1 MKVLRASVLIAF
13 LGLVPAV
20 YASSEAEIQAEMLL
34 ESMEMEALM
43 HHSISQMMDLQ
54 LQQNPELLPYKDVMM
69 QFFSTYMS
77 WNSLKPEFIKMYSTE
92 FTAAELR
99 EINKFYAT
107 DTGKKTIEK
116 MPTLMNQGAQIG
128 MARVQANMGELVA
141 MIKAEEERLQM
152 LAK

>member
-54 LQQNPELLPYKDVMM
+54 LQQNPDLLPYKDVMM

-92 FTAAELR
+92 FTADELR

-116 MPTLMNQGAQIG
+116 MPTLMNLGAQIG
-128 MARVQANMGELVA
+128 MARVQANMGELVD